1 MDAAMFPTSLWASF
15 SFLTRLAPARIFTS
29 AELAASARW
38 FPVTGLALGL
48 LTCLPLRLGVS
59 TEHVVFQALLYV
71 GLMTWFSRGQHWD
84 GMLDCLDAW
93 GSGRQDG
100 EGQNMLEFARLG
112 SFGALGLLFFLL
124 IQIIGAAHLLAAHS
138 AAAWGVLILAPA
150 LGRAF
155 MLVPAALLPP
165 RRISTLGRLVAPGCT
180 PFLALIW
187 NAALLLVYGAFSSP
201 RAMLVYLTAIMLVLL
216 VLHRMARGE
225 DGFDGDFM
233 GFACVLSECAALAA
247 PLI

>member
-1 MDAAMFPTSLWASF
+1 MIPTPLWASF

-48 LTCLPLRLGVS
+48 LACLALRLGIS
-59 TEHVVFQALLYV
+59 TGHVMFQALLYV
-71 GLMTWFSRGQHWD
+71 GIMAWFSRGLHWD
-84 GMLDCLDAW
+84 GMIDCLDAW
-93 GSGRQDG
+93 GSGRRDDDG
-100 EGQNMLEFARLG
+100 RNGFRVGRLG

-124 IQIIGAAHLLAAHS
+124 IQIMGAAHLLAAHS
-138 AAAWGVLILAPA
+138 AAA
-150 LGRAF
+150 
-155 MLVPAALLPP
+155 LLPP
-165 RRISTLGRLVAPGCT
+165 RRVSTLGRLVAPGCT
-180 PFLALIW
+180 PVLALIW
-187 NAALLLVYGAFSSP
+187 NAALLLAYGVFSSP
-201 RAMLVYLTAIMLVLL
+201 RTVIVYLAVTTLVLT

-233 GFACVLSECAALAA
+233 GFACILTECVSLAA